1 MAPSEEGKTVLSV
14 ITGMYDKISQAE
26 KKIADFILNHI
37 DDAVN
42 SNVSELANHSGVSD
56 ATVIRFCKHLGYDGY
71 YQMRLCLSRD
81 IGRSQISSDGRLP
94 AGADSHGLFRM
105 IADTAVAAAA
115 TIDNETLKTVV
126 NLILNC
132 DTVHLVAAGNTTS
145 LCMYFGPRLEKLGIR
160 CTYSLLP
167 EQYLGHIDLSRKD
180 EIVLAISGSGTS
192 RYVVKALELAK
203 EKHLRTVAITEFQFS
218 PVSRIAD
225 YLLLSA
231 PGSNGENPVAQTSR
245 LGEMFVLEVLYQML
259 EYAMS
264 NKSSLISE
272 PEMLLSE
279 SKL

>member
-1 MAPSEEGKTVLSV
+1 MGEKIAMGFHTCVDYELAWDTAVVEEQIRAYGIRSGELEVKTEADSER
-14 ITGMYDKISQAE
+14 MYDKISQAE

-145 LCMYFGPRLEKLGIR
+145 LCMTPSSTRATSSWARAPSTTARGRRPPPQRAPASTTPR
-160 CTYSLLP
+160 
-167 EQYLGHIDLSRKD
+167 SR
-180 EIVLAISGSGTS
+180 
-192 RYVVKALELAK
+192 
-203 EKHLRTVAITEFQFS
+203 
-218 PVSRIAD
+218 
-225 YLLLSA
+225 
-231 PGSNGENPVAQTSR
+231 
-245 LGEMFVLEVLYQML
+245 
-259 EYAMS
+259 
-264 NKSSLISE
+264 
-272 PEMLLSE
+272 
-279 SKL
+279 

>member
-1 MAPSEEGKTVLSV
+1 MATNEVERTVLDT

-26 KKIADFILNHI
+26 KKIAEFILKNT

-81 IGRSQISSDGRLP
+81 MGRNETSYDFCDVT
-94 AGADSHGLFRM
+94 GATSHGLFKR
-105 IADTAVAAAA
+105 IADSALAAAG
-115 TIDNETLKTVV
+115 TTDERVLKAVV
-126 NLILNC
+126 DLILHC
-132 DTVHLVAAGNTTS
+132 SMVHLVAAGNTSS
-145 LCMYFGPRLEKLGIR
+145 LCMYFGPRLERLGIR
-160 CTYSLLP
+160 CSYNSLP
-167 EQYLGHIDLSRKD
+167 EQYLGHINLAREN

-192 RYVVKALELAK
+192 RYVVKALELAG
-203 EKHLRTVAITEFQFS
+203 EKGMKTVAITEYQYS

-231 PGSNGENPVAQTSR
+231 SGNNSESPVSQTSR
-245 LGEMFVLEVLYQML
+245 LGEMFILEVLYQML
-259 EYAMS
+259 EYTLS
-264 NKSSLISE
+264 NLDVQITE